1 MRESGRRTKKRRARK
16 RKERGREMKAET
28 RQTGECEGIESPRRD
43 LYILYSRNP
52 SRISPRS
59 LLALSAETRG
69 GVGRRERRDST
80 MRARIARHCRPPRS
94 FLIPSLLRGIPFA
107 DASSEATEILEAP
120 LCFWLLERV
129 KIPACKTLSESS
141 EGVVED
147 VQETLYRANYS
158 RLTTFS
164 AEEARSFVR
173 SSHDIPLPTIYSK
186 ELSDDKIDFQ
196 TISII
201 DTNIHISSL

>member
-1 MRESGRRTKKRRARK
+1 M
-16 RKERGREMKAET
+16 KEET

-43 LYILYSRNP
+43 LYTLYSRNS

-59 LLALSAETRG
+59 LLALSAKARG

-80 MRARIARHCRPPRS
+80 MRARIARHCRPPHS
-94 FLIPSLLRGIPFA
+94 SLSPPLRPYIPFV

-141 EGVVED
+141 EGIVED

-158 RLTTFS
+158 RLMTFS
-164 AEEARSFVR
+164 VREALYKV
-173 SSHDIPLPTIYSK
+173 SSLPSQDVSPPTIYS
-186 ELSDDKIDFQ
+186 
-196 TISII
+196 
-201 DTNIHISSL
+201 NIQ

>member
-1 MRESGRRTKKRRARK
+1 M
-16 RKERGREMKAET
+16 KEET

-43 LYILYSRNP
+43 LYTLYSRNP

-59 LLALSAETRG
+59 LLALSAEASG
-69 GVGRRERRDST
+69 GVGARERRDST
-80 MRARIARHCRPPRS
+80 MRARIARHCHPPRS
-94 FLIPSLLRGIPFA
+94 SLIPSLLPWPTLRRRVFRSHRNLGG
-107 DASSEATEILEAP
+107 P

-158 RLTTFS
+158 RLTAFP
-164 AEEARSFVR
+164 AKRNARFLPR
-173 SSHDIPLPTIYSK
+173 FHLKDIPLNLLPNLVIV
-186 ELSDDKIDFQ
+186 
-196 TISII
+196 
-201 DTNIHISSL
+201 